1 MPRAVN
7 FTMQYNYDCR
17 TFEQT
22 YFFPLIQIRY
32 KMNRI
37 LASFFVAEKIHRR
50 CFSKVY
56 YVKIVAQPDTYVAF
70 NYFNIQKV
78 ETVFAEQF

>member
-7 FTMQYNYDCR
+7 FTLQYICDSGLSSNAIN
-17 TFEQT
+17 
-22 YFFPLIQIRY
+22 FFPIIQNRY

-37 LASFFVAEKIHRR
+37 LASFLVAEKIHRR

-56 YVKIVAQPDTYVAF
+56 YVKIVAQPDIYA
-70 NYFNIQKV
+70 
-78 ETVFAEQF
+78 VF